1 MIIMELSR
9 CFLTRS
15 SSRLRQKDVNEDEP
29 EDTDAA
35 VHEEGREGAEV
46 VLERLEGLGDDEPGK
61 VGGEGGQGVG
71 PGPGPHRQNLRGY
84 HPGQGTDACN

>member
-1 MIIMELSR
+1 MILCASALLIMRAENPGLDLLIIMEFSR

-46 VLERLEGLGDDEPGK
+46 VLERLEGLGDDEP
-61 VGGEGGQGVG
+61 
-71 PGPGPHRQNLRGY
+71 
-84 HPGQGTDACN
+84 

>member
-1 MIIMELSR
+1 MEFSR

-46 VLERLEGLGDDEPGK
+46 VLERLEGLGDDEP
-61 VGGEGGQGVG
+61 
-71 PGPGPHRQNLRGY
+71 
-84 HPGQGTDACN
+84 

>member
-1 MIIMELSR
+1 MILCASALLIMRAENPGFNLLIIMEFSR

-29 EDTDAA
+29 EHTDAA

-46 VLERLEGLGDDEPGK
+46 VLERLEGLGDDEP
-61 VGGEGGQGVG
+61 
-71 PGPGPHRQNLRGY
+71 
-84 HPGQGTDACN
+84 